1 MAHNYFFQMELV
13 VADLGAPYKV
23 AKCREVLEK
32 FRVFVNFG

>member
-1 MAHNYFFQMELV
+1 MAHNYFSRWNWWYL

-32 FRVFVNFG
+32 FRVFII